1 MINPFLQ
8 PPEKPVDEALQGVLI
23 DGSFVC
29 MTCDETCDEA
39 EYFPIKKILVW
50 TCSDGHDSAIEN
62 FNLGV

>member
-8 PPEKPVDEALQGVLI
+8 PPKKAVEEPAHSVII

-29 MTCDETCDEA
+29 MTCEEICDEA
-39 EYFPIKKILVW
+39 LLFPVEKVLVW
-50 TCSDGHDSAIEN
+50 YCTDEHKSEIEN